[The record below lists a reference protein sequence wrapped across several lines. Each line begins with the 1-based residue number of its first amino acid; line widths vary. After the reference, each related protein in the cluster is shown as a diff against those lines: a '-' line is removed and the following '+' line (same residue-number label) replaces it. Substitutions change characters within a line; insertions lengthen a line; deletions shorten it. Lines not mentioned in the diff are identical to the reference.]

1 MRKGLCGFSGRAR
14 SQKHSQPHALG
25 RRVFH
30 ALAEETAGLTPG
42 SWLYSAMPKS
52 DARALAVRFCA
63 TLAEDTA
70 GRPMQYR
77 MIAPIMAR
85 ARIRDERDQ
94 HAAII
99 YAVEQEWLEV
109 EGGHSA
115 MLTESGRQLV
125 K

>member
-1 MRKGLCGFSGRAR
+1 
-14 SQKHSQPHALG
+14 
-25 RRVFH
+25 
-30 ALAEETAGLTPG
+30 
-42 SWLYSAMPKS
+42 MPKP

-63 TLAEDTA
+63 TLAEDAA

-77 MIAPIMAR
+77 MIAPIMVR
-85 ARIRDERDQ
+85 ARIRGERDQ
-94 HAAII
+94 HAAVV

>member
-1 MRKGLCGFSGRAR
+1 MQIARAEAA
-14 SQKHSQPHALG
+14 PA
-25 RRVFH
+25 RRFCH

-42 SWLYSAMPKS
+42 SWLYSAMPKP
-52 DARALAVRFCA
+52 DVRALAVRFCA

-99 YAVEQEWLEV
+99 YAVEQHWLEA
-109 EGGHSA
+109 GGGPRSVA
-115 MLTESGRQLV
+115 TGERRPP
-125 K
+125 

>member
-1 MRKGLCGFSGRAR
+1 LRPPDAQDALAR
-14 SQKHSQPHALG
+14 RFRL
-25 RRVFH
+25 

-42 SWLYSAMPKS
+42 SWLYSAMPKP

-77 MIAPIMAR
+77 MIAPIMVR

-94 HAAII
+94 RAAVA